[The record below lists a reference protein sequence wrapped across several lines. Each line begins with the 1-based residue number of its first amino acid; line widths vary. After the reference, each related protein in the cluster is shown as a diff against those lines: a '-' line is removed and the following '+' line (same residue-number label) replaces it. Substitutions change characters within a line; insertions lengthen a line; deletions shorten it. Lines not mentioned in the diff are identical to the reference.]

1 MSEGGWDATRV
12 TPLYSPVDGVE
23 RDQGDHFAPPLT
35 LSLWPSVPRGFA
47 TSRTQRLLTSM
58 GVRSVGMGVGETGGI
73 DVILDEELRDFAKPS
88 AIGRPIDRLD
98 EAKSS
103 RLSFHLCRKRRGC
116 GVQTGNSANIACRPF
131 SFLVQLSSCLMSNEK
146 EMKEIFT

>member
-12 TPLYSPVDGVE
+12 TPLYSHPVDGVE
-23 RDQGDHFAPPLT
+23 RPGRPFRPSINPLPLAVRATGIRHFADSKTTDVNGSPLC
-35 LSLWPSVPRGFA
+35 RE
-47 TSRTQRLLTSM
+47 
-58 GVRSVGMGVGETGGI
+58 GETGGI
-73 DVILDEELRDFAKPS
+73 DVILDQELRDFAKPS

-131 SFLVQLSSCLMSNEK
+131 SFLVHLSSCLASVK
-146 EMKEIFT
+146 SSWTQR